1 MNITDFFLKWTENRS
16 VELFKVEQRHK
27 YFEEKKKKY
36 SLSDSGINTIC
47 SKMHAIMETDG
58 KESENEEKYIE
69 DMVNIFQI
77 WWKTLNLQ
85 TEKYQQSPAGKK
97 KNKAFVSESK
107 SKKKVETEREPML
120 QYIKRNFW

>member
-1 MNITDFFLKWTENRS
+1 
-16 VELFKVEQRHK
+16 
-27 YFEEKKKKY
+27 
-36 SLSDSGINTIC
+36 
-47 SKMHAIMETDG
+47 MHVIMETDG

-85 TEKYQQSPAGKK
+85 IEKYQQSPAGKK
-97 KNKAFVSESK
+97 KNKASVSEIKSK
-107 SKKKVETEREPML
+107 SKKKEETEREPML